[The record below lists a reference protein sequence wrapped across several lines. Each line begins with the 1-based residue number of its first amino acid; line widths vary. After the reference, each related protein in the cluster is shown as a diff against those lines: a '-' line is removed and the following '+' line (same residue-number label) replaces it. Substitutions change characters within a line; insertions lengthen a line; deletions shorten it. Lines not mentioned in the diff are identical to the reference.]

1 MNHPVYVRLKKFLN
15 IFLNIFLI
23 AIEDLKSSFEK
34 LVQHVKSFE
43 TLEQRV
49 ERLEVRMPYLA
60 ICPAKP
66 KESLD
71 PEQESEHNKHQK
83 QSKEKDDD
91 NEDIDLFG
99 SDSEASKQK

>member
-1 MNHPVYVRLKKFLN
+1 M
-15 IFLNIFLI
+15 IQ
-23 AIEDLKSSFEK
+23 DLKSSLEK

-49 ERLEVRMPYLA
+49 ESLEVRMPYLA
-60 ICPAKP
+60 VCPAKLTRT
-66 KESLD
+66 SD
-71 PEQESEHNKHQK
+71 AESEHDKQK

-99 SDSEASKQK
+99 SDSEASEQK